1 MHLLIGWKVSRDK
14 LALSLNLGIFRM
26 IGSPQQLTVPVDL
39 AAGMV
44 VQICEN
50 DIFTKMYNYTVN
62 MGSVSKPA
70 NCLAVHV

>member
-1 MHLLIGWKVSRDK
+1 
-14 LALSLNLGIFRM
+14 M

-44 VQICEN
+44 FQISEN
-50 DIFTKMYNYTVN
+50 DIFTKMYNTVN
-62 MGSVSKPA
+62 MGSVSKPP

>member
-1 MHLLIGWKVSRDK
+1 
-14 LALSLNLGIFRM
+14 M

-62 MGSVSKPA
+62 MGSVSKSA